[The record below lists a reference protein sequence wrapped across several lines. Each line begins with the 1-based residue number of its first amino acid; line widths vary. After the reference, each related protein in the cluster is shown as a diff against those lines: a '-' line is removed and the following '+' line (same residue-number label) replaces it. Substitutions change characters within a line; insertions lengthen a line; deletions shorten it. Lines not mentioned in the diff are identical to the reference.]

1 MYVLSVSFLLGINMI
16 HNFFFWGLNLLNYY
30 HFIDLWH
37 RLGYDYAGG
46 YEREMGGRHGYA
58 DERPHGRYM
67 GRSSGGFQSG
77 PSSGNCSTFFFL
89 IIHFFFISYVLLK
102 T

>member
-1 MYVLSVSFLLGINMI
+1 MYVLLVSFLLGINMI
-16 HNFFFWGLNLLNYY
+16 HKFFFWGFNLLNYY

-89 IIHFFFISYVLLK
+89 IIHFFS
-102 T
+102 

>member
-1 MYVLSVSFLLGINMI
+1 MDWIFLYMYVCMYVLLVSFLFGMNMI
-16 HNFFFWGLNLLNYY
+16 LNFLVWAHFAY

-77 PSSGNCSTFFFL
+77 PSSGNCSTFFL
-89 IIHFFFISYVLLK
+89 IIHFFH
-102 T
+102 